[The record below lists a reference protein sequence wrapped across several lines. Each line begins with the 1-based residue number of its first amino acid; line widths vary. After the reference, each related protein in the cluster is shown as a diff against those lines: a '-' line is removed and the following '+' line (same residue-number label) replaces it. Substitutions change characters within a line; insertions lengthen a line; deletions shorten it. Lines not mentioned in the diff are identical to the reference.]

1 MENAKVEFAILG
13 AGALGS
19 IVGAHL
25 ARAGHSV
32 LMLARGQRV
41 QQIEQSGLRIKGLV
55 DFSQS
60 VAVTGNASQ
69 LKQADVLIV
78 AVKTHS
84 TEAALEPLRGAQI
97 GVAFSVQ
104 NGLMKDEQLAAAL
117 GPERVLGALANT
129 SGELLSSGEV
139 LFTRNEQIC
148 VGELAGGDSPRAQRI
163 AGAIDAAGVRTS
175 AVPDIQSLEWSKFA
189 AWVGMMALSVTTRA
203 ETWRYLVDKDAA
215 LVLARLVREVGRL
228 ATASNVAVSDQS
240 TLPVA
245 SICSA
250 AEADAVATIQALGQ
264 QLKVKAPQHRMSTL
278 QDLEAGRPLEVEE
291 TLGYAVRK
299 AAQLKLPLPL
309 LDSFYSLIA
318 GIDRMRR

>member
-1 MENAKVEFAILG
+1 MEDSKVEFAIIG

-41 QQIEQSGLRIKGLV
+41 QQIEQSGLRIKGLA

-60 VAVTGNASQ
+60 VAVTGDASQ

-78 AVKTHS
+78 AVKTHG
-84 TEAALEPLRGAQI
+84 TEAALEPLRGARI
-97 GVAFSVQ
+97 DAAFSLQ
-104 NGLMKDEQLAAAL
+104 NGLMKNEQLTEAL
-117 GPERVLGALANT
+117 GPGPVLGAIANT
-129 SGELLSSGEV
+129 SGELLSSGEA

-148 VGELAGGDSPRAQRI
+148 VGELAGGDSARAQKI
-163 AGAIDAAGVRTS
+163 AGILDASGVRTS
-175 AVPDIQSLEWSKFA
+175 AVPNIQSLEWSKFA

-203 ETWRYLVDKDAA
+203 ETWRYLIDKDAA
-215 LVLARLVREVGRL
+215 LVLVRLVREVGHL
-228 ATASNVAVSDQS
+228 ATVARVAISDQS

-245 SICSA
+245 SICGGTE
-250 AEADAVATIQALGQ
+250 AEAVAKIQLLGQ

-278 QDLEAGRPLEVEE
+278 QDLEGGRPLEVEE

-309 LDSFYSLIA
+309 LNSFYSLIA

>member
-13 AGALGS
+13 AGAMGS

-32 LMLARGQRV
+32 LMLARGRRV
-41 QQIEQSGLRIKGLV
+41 QQIEQSGLRIKGLA

-60 VAVTGNASQ
+60 VAVSGDASQ
-69 LKQADVLIV
+69 LKQADVLVV
-78 AVKTHS
+78 AVKTHG
-84 TEAALEPLRGAQI
+84 TEAALEPLRSAKIGA
-97 GVAFSVQ
+97 AFSLQ
-104 NGLMKDEQLAAAL
+104 NGLMKNEQLTEAL
-117 GPERVLGALANT
+117 GPGPVLGALANS

-148 VGELAGGDSPRAQRI
+148 VGELSGGDSARAQKI
-163 AGAIDAAGVRTS
+163 AAVIDAAGVRTR
-175 AVPDIQSLEWSKFA
+175 AVPNIQSLEWSKFA
-189 AWVGMMALSVTTRA
+189 AWVGLMALSVTTRA
-203 ETWRYLVDKDAA
+203 ETWKYLIDKDAA
-215 LVLARLVREVGRL
+215 RVLARLVREVGHL
-228 ATASNVAVSDQS
+228 AAVAKVAVSDQS

-245 SICSA
+245 SICGGSE
-250 AEADAVATIQALGQ
+250 AEAVATIQALGQ
-264 QLKVKAPQHRMSTL
+264 QMKVKAPQHRMSTL

-309 LDSFYSLIA
+309 LESFYPLIA

>member
-32 LMLARGQRV
+32 LMLARGRRV
-41 QQIEQSGLRIKGLV
+41 QQIEQSGLRIKGLA

-60 VAVTGNASQ
+60 VAVTGDPSQ

-78 AVKTHS
+78 AVKTHG

-129 SGELLSSGEV
+129 SGELLSSGEA

-148 VGELAGGDSPRAQRI
+148 VGEPAGGDSPRAQRI
-163 AGAIDAAGVRTS
+163 ARAIDAAGVRTN
-175 AVPDIQSLEWSKFA
+175 AVPNIQSLEWSKFA

-228 ATASNVAVSDQS
+228 ATASKVAVSDQS

-250 AEADAVATIQALGQ
+250 TEADAVATIQALGQ

-318 GIDRMRR
+318 GIDRMRQ

>member
-1 MENAKVEFAILG
+1 MENSKVEFAILG
-13 AGALGS
+13 AGAMGS

-32 LMLARGQRV
+32 LMLARGRRV
-41 QQIEQSGLRIKGLV
+41 QQIEQSGLRIKGLA

-60 VAVTGNASQ
+60 VAVTGDASQ
-69 LKQADVLIV
+69 LKQADVLVV
-78 AVKTHS
+78 AVKTHG
-84 TEAALEPLRGAQI
+84 TEAALEPLRGTRI
-97 GVAFSVQ
+97 GVAFSLQ
-104 NGLMKDEQLAAAL
+104 NGLMKNEQLVEAL
-117 GPERVLGALANT
+117 GPDPVLGALANS

-148 VGELAGGDSPRAQRI
+148 VGELAGGDSARAQKI
-163 AGAIDAAGVRTS
+163 AGVIDAAGVRTS

-189 AWVGMMALSVTTRA
+189 AWVGLMALSVTTRA
-203 ETWRYLVDKDAA
+203 ETWRYLIDKDAA
-215 LVLARLVREVGRL
+215 LVLARLVREVGQL
-228 ATASNVAVSDQS
+228 ATAARVAVSDQS

-245 SICSA
+245 SICNGS
-250 AEADAVATIQALGQ
+250 ETDAVATIQALGL

-299 AAQLKLPLPL
+299 AARLKLPLPL
-309 LDSFYSLIA
+309 LDSFYCLIA

>member
-32 LMLARGQRV
+32 LMLARGRRV

-60 VAVTGNASQ
+60 VAVTGDPSQ

-78 AVKTHS
+78 AVKTHG
-84 TEAALEPLRGAQI
+84 TEAALEPLRGAQF
-97 GVAFSVQ
+97 GVAFSIQ

-129 SGELLSSGEV
+129 SGELLSSGEA

-148 VGELAGGDSPRAQRI
+148 VGELAGGDSPRARRI
-163 AGAIDAAGVRTS
+163 AEAIDAAGVRTS
-175 AVPDIQSLEWSKFA
+175 AVLNIQSLEWSKFA

-228 ATASNVAVSDQS
+228 AAASKVAVSDQS

-245 SICSA
+245 SICGA
-250 AEADAVATIQALGQ
+250 TEADAVATIQALGQ
-264 QLKVKAPQHRMSTL
+264 QMKVKAPLHRMSTL

-318 GIDRMRR
+318 GIDRMRH